1 MKNIFKSVLV
11 GTLSAVV
18 LTGCIDEVVPTNG
31 VSQDQLDSSNKAGE
45 ALIWAMPSYLVQWN
59 SLGRPENEEWH
70 GDCGYASLMHIRDF
84 MTGDMCLTGPMLTYD
99 QYYYFS
105 LAAIDDRMAF
115 TQFVWQFHYKMIQTA
130 NKACESFPEDSED
143 AVSKGYRATALAFRA
158 MAYLDA
164 ARWCEFLENDKTS
177 PVNSEGNNVLG
188 LTVPIVT
195 EKTTEEE
202 ARNNPRV
209 SREDMVKFILSD
221 LDYAEQNIS
230 GSNLSSPLLPNLAC
244 VYGLKARLY
253 MWIENYPKAAEYAKM
268 AMAGYTPL
276 NEDEWT
282 NVKTGFNSP
291 DNNSWMWAL
300 QYVKENETVQTGI
313 CNWLSFM
320 SLEAYYGYAGAGCA
334 PAVDAS
340 MYERIPDSDFRKLS
354 WVPADFGSPLHDKVS
369 LVVPEDIDYNIKWM
383 PLGTVKFRPGDGNYE
398 DPNVGSAVWVPTMRV
413 EEMYFIAMEAAA
425 HSSAND
431 GKTQLVDFMTT
442 YRDPNY
448 TCDLTSID
456 DVVEEIVFQK
466 RVELWGEGQALWDI
480 KRLNYPVTRSYVGS
494 NWEAEKAFNTQGR
507 PAWMNMIMVR
517 SEANNNEGVRDWEN
531 APFAGVYSAVPIPE
545 DPNVGDEDPQS
556 VMSRSEGVG
565 KGVLPLRKPNP
576 RLQKY
581 RPLWIAE

>member
-11 GTLSAVV
+11 GTMSAVA
-18 LTGCIDEVVPTNG
+18 LTGCIEEILPTSD

-59 SLGRPENEEWH
+59 SLGRPQDDEWH

-84 MTGDMCLTGPMLTYD
+84 MTGDMCLTGPMLGYD
-99 QYYYFS
+99 QYYWFS
-105 LAAIDDRMAF
+105 LAAIDDRMAY
-115 TQFVWQFHYKMIQTA
+115 TQFVWQYHYKMIQTA
-130 NKACESFPEDSED
+130 NKACESFSEDSED
-143 AVSKGYRATALAFRA
+143 AVAKGYRATALAFRA

-164 ARWCEFLENDKTS
+164 SRWCEFLENDKTS
-177 PVNSEGNNVLG
+177 PVNSDGNNVLG

-209 SREDMVKFILSD
+209 SREKMVEFILSD

-230 GSNLSSPLLPNLAC
+230 GSNLSSPLLPNLSC

-268 AMAGYTPL
+268 AMAGYAPL
-276 NEDEWT
+276 DEEQWT

-291 DNNSWMWAL
+291 DNKSWMWAM

-354 WVPADFGSPLHDKVS
+354 WVPADFDSPLYDKVS
-369 LVVPEDIDYNIKWM
+369 LVVPEDIDYNIYYM
-383 PLGTVKFRPGDGNYE
+383 PLGTVKFRPGEGNYE
-398 DPNVGSAVWVPTMRV
+398 DSNVGSAVWVPMMRY
-413 EEMYFIAMEAAA
+413 EEMAFIAMEADAHQSAA
-425 HSSAND
+425 QGKND
-431 GKTQLVDFMTT
+431 LVEFMTN
-442 YRDPNY
+442 YRDSEY
-448 TCDLTSID
+448 ACDASSVE

-480 KRLNYPVTRSYVGS
+480 KRLNYSVTRSYEGS

-507 PAWMNMIMVR
+507 PAWVNMIMVR
-517 SEANNNEGVRDWEN
+517 SEPNNNDGVRAWQN
-531 APFAGVYSAVPIPE
+531 APFAGVYSAIPIPGGE
-545 DPNVGDEDPQS
+545 EGDDEPQG
-556 VMSRSEGVG
+556 VVSRAADGNG
-565 KGVLPLRKPNP
+565 PMIPLRKPNP

-581 RPLWIAE
+581 RPMWINE